1 MTQAHKII
9 FNSWKNSIE
18 TQLISVIS
26 KFNLC
31 LLILLGFS
39 TSLPASN
46 YKYHFKWGFLPVA
59 ELTFNMTKIPI
70 SDNNLI
76 ISFNLKTLG
85 PLKVFKDYDVRGGI
99 KRINEISHE
108 YFIMGHDGGIPEEKI
123 IVFSS
128 RELPHVH
135 KFIDDK
141 GAKATD
147 PISDLQVDP
156 LTAFLMLIES
166 VRNNNNNCAMKSSV
180 YDGKRNLFVSSS
192 LLKSTEEIIECKMN
206 VDMRLVVNSK
216 LKKWP
221 FGTRERNIIFQFSR
235 MDEDYPKKITIDGP
249 YGRIVGIITK

>member
-1 MTQAHKII
+1 M
-9 FNSWKNSIE
+9 
-18 TQLISVIS
+18 SVIS

-31 LLILLGFS
+31 VFILLGLS
-39 TSLPASN
+39 SSLSAGSYN
-46 YKYHFKWGFLPVA
+46 YHFKWGFLPVA
-59 ELTFNMTKIPI
+59 ELTFNMSKIPKRD
-70 SDNNLI
+70 SNLI
-76 ISFNLKTLG
+76 ISFDLKTLG
-85 PLKVFKDYDVRGGI
+85 PLKVFKDYDVTGGI

-108 YFIMGHDGGIPEEKI
+108 YFIMVHDGGITEEKI

-128 RELPHVH
+128 KELPRVH

-166 VRNNNNNCAMKSSV
+166 VRNNNNCAMKSSV
-180 YDGKRNLFVSSS
+180 YDGKRNLFASSS

-206 VDMRLVVNSK
+206 LDMRLVANSK

-221 FGTRERNIIFQFSR
+221 FGTRERNTGSSLYSRAITSHISTPVSR
-235 MDEDYPKKITIDGP
+235 M
-249 YGRIVGIITK
+249 RVGNSESSRSSSNWF